1 MRRFLLVTSAFIA
14 INGAFTV
21 IVGVTVALSSNLY
34 AGAVLVLVGT
44 VAWYAAVLVV
54 LRIKKGKD

>member
-1 MRRFLLVTSAFIA
+1 MTSAFIA